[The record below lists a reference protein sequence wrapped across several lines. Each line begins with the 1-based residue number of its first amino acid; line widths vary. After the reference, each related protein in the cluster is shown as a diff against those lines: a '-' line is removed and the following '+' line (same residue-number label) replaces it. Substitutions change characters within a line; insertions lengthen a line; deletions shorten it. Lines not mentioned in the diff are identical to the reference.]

1 MALSPLV
8 DDKVV
13 YMCVCDKHEGISQ
26 VLKKKRI
33 HFTVRTHTETDNHW
47 VLLCAHS
54 PSDQN
59 YIFLI

>member
-13 YMCVCDKHEGISQ
+13 YMCVCDKHEGMSQ
-26 VLKKKRI
+26 VLKKKQI
-33 HFTVRTHTETDNHW
+33 HFTMCTHTETDNHG
-47 VLLCAHS
+47 VLLCTYSH
-54 PSDQN
+54 SDQN